1 MREEIEGC
9 VADEQFLGMLNP
21 RFLLLTVSLLA
32 FSVHAAEPAN
42 LDAHKDELRAYV
54 KSGDYARD
62 IAAVAAEAR
71 AWIEA
76 RVQQGGSK
84 LTLVCDLDETL
95 LSNWPELLADDFGGS
110 EASWNAWME
119 TSTAPAIEPVR
130 DVYRVARRLGVDV
143 VFLTARGEALRPATE
158 RNLRAIG
165 CADCAL
171 LVCKPEGAK
180 ETSAEFKTTQRR
192 RLVDEGRTIIA
203 NIGDQESDLVGGFA
217 ERTFKLPCPFYRTR

>member
-1 MREEIEGC
+1 MAG
-9 VADEQFLGMLNP
+9 EQRGGMLNP

-32 FSVHAAEPAN
+32 FSARAAEPAN

-62 IAAVAAEAR
+62 VAAVAAEAR

-76 RVQQGGSK
+76 RVKQGGTK

-95 LSNWPELLADDFGGS
+95 LSNWPELVADDFGGS

-119 TSTAPAIEPVR
+119 TSAAPAIEPVR
-130 DVYRVARRLGVDV
+130 KVYRVARELGIAV
-143 VFLTARGEALRPATE
+143 VFLTARGETVRAATE
-158 RNLRAIG
+158 RNLRAI
-165 CADCAL
+165 DCGDYAL
-171 LVCKPEGAK
+171 LICKPESEK
-180 ETSAEFKTTQRR
+180 ETSAEFKTAQRR
-192 RLVDEGRTIIA
+192 RLADEGRTIIA